1 MHQQPP
7 LSNAT
12 VSPEL
17 EYRVFLVQ
25 ERIRAIEQ
33 DILASSLADGS
44 QEAIN
49 SYALAQM
56 EAKGGLLEARYILQ
70 LLLQPIPN
78 K

>member
-1 MHQQPP
+1 MQPNQP
-7 LSNAT
+7 SNLT
-12 VSPEL
+12 LSPEL
-17 EYRVFLVQ
+17 EYRVFLIR

-33 DILASSLADGS
+33 SLLDSSLENGT

-70 LLLQPIPN
+70 LLLQPITTA
-78 K
+78 